1 MEFLFSNY
9 PPMKTDCKTF
19 AETFYSLLYET
30 SQLDIA
36 VGYVSAESLVDLKKI
51 IELNPNIQTLHLIIG
66 MHYFERFTK
75 LQYDA
80 AMQLNRFLQ
89 DEKRGDVNLVNAF
102 RFHGKLYSYS
112 NEKGPFA
119 GIIGSDNLSSISSGG
134 IRVYESSLLIDDR
147 NDACKMQQFIMML
160 KDKATKNIAD
170 LTIDKFD
177 IENNLLDGH
186 DLVKKLSSQERK
198 NIIDICTDLCFEIPI
213 KTEAKSN
220 LNAYFGK
227 GRKNKNGF
235 VQPRHW
241 YEAELIVSKKITT
254 HPDYPKA
261 KSDEAIFTVV
271 TDDGWSFK
279 CKVSGDYSKNLRS
292 EGDLRILGKWL
303 KGRMEIAGALEIGKP
318 ITEET
323 LKKYGRSSFVLTK
336 TTKPGVWYADF
347 GVNS

>member
-241 YEAELIVSKKITT
+241 YEAELIVSKK
-254 HPDYPKA
+254 
-261 KSDEAIFTVV
+261 
-271 TDDGWSFK
+271 
-279 CKVSGDYSKNLRS
+279 
-292 EGDLRILGKWL
+292 
-303 KGRMEIAGALEIGKP
+303 
-318 ITEET
+318 
-323 LKKYGRSSFVLTK
+323 
-336 TTKPGVWYADF
+336 
-347 GVNS
+347 